1 MSQTLNQ
8 YLLRVGV
15 FLALVFIIVV
25 LLYPVLQE
33 AFLSNIFIN
42 LIILL
47 ALAVGIIFN
56 IVKLIDLNS
65 DFSSLVN
72 FDINKSSQSFTNNS
86 GNLKNIT
93 EDLKP
98 IDGRFVFKSTSIS
111 RLIENTDMALSSVRE
126 TSRYLVGLL
135 VFLGLLGTFWG
146 LLKTIG
152 SVGNVISGLGID
164 DTNVAG
170 FFNSLKDGLNA
181 PLQGMSIAF
190 SSSLLGLA
198 GSLILGFIDIN
209 LGCPVKKVVKKG
221 CGAALLRDPAYLEKF
236 LTIIKKGI
244 RIPLTVKM
252 RTGWNE
258 EELTIH
264 ECVQAAYNSGCEW
277 VAIHG
282 RTRAQ
287 GYEGKADWNLIA
299 EVKANAKIP
308 VIGNGDI
315 RNAEQARRRLA
326 ESKVDA
332 VMIGRGALRNPGIF
346 NECIG
351 LKTDIS
357 CLNIIRRYQKSLKE
371 YYDTRFAL
379 IMLRK
384 FSAWLAFGNP
394 GAAKFR
400 KSMFDCLTS
409 AEVMEKVEAFFQNE
423 TPLPFNDNEK
433 FMMGGHG

>member
-1 MSQTLNQ
+1 MPQTLNQ

-56 IVKLIDLNS
+56 IVKLIGLSN

-72 FDINKSSQSFTNNS
+72 FDINKSSQSFNNNS
-86 GNLKNIT
+86 ANLKNIIL
-93 EDLKP
+93 DLKP
-98 IDGRFVFKSTSIS
+98 IDGRFVFKSSSIN

-209 LGCPVKKVVKKG
+209 LGQAQNKFS
-221 CGAALLRDPAYLEKF
+221 LFLEKV
-236 LTIIKKGI
+236 LNKNSVPDLIKSSS
-244 RIPLTVKM
+244 PDNLNT
-252 RTGWNE
+252 
-258 EELTIH
+258 
-264 ECVQAAYNSGCEW
+264 QALQKIY
-277 VAIHG
+277 
-282 RTRAQ
+282 
-287 GYEGKADWNLIA
+287 DNLDSI
-299 EVKANAKIP
+299 V
-308 VIGNGDI
+308 
-315 RNAEQARRRLA
+315 
-326 ESKVDA
+326 
-332 VMIGRGALRNPGIF
+332 
-346 NECIG
+346 
-351 LKTDIS
+351 
-357 CLNIIRRYQKSLKE
+357 YSLK
-371 YYDTRFAL
+371 
-379 IMLRK
+379 K
-384 FSAWLAFGNP
+384 
-394 GAAKFR
+394 
-400 KSMFDCLTS
+400 TS
-409 AEVMEKVEAFFQNE
+409 ENQNE
-423 TPLPFNDNEK
+423 INKYLSELSNQIKNANNQSTKLDEKLSNFLSTQLNTQSSILQLINKINEQGILDSSTKKIFDDLNKSIQEFNANTK
-433 FMMGGHG
+433 K

>member
-1 MSQTLNQ
+1 MPQTLNQ

-56 IVKLIDLNS
+56 IVKLIGLSN

-72 FDINKSSQSFTNNS
+72 FDINKSSQSFNNNS
-86 GNLKNIT
+86 ANLKNIIV
-93 EDLKP
+93 DLKP
-98 IDGRFVFKSTSIS
+98 IDGRFVFKSTSIN
-111 RLIENTDMALSSVRE
+111 RLIENTDMTLSSVRE

-209 LGCPVKKVVKKG
+209 LGQAQNKFSLFFEKVLNKNSVPDLIMSSSSDNLNTQALQKIYDNLDSIVYSLKKTSENQNEINKYFSELSNQIKNTNNQSTKLEEKLSNFLSTQLNTQSSILQLINKINEQGILDSSTKKIFDD
-221 CGAALLRDPAYLEKF
+221 LNKSIQEF
-236 LTIIKKGI
+236 
-244 RIPLTVKM
+244 
-252 RTGWNE
+252 
-258 EELTIH
+258 
-264 ECVQAAYNSGCEW
+264 
-277 VAIHG
+277 
-282 RTRAQ
+282 
-287 GYEGKADWNLIA
+287 
-299 EVKANAKIP
+299 NAKT
-308 VIGNGDI
+308 
-315 RNAEQARRRLA
+315 
-326 ESKVDA
+326 K
-332 VMIGRGALRNPGIF
+332 
-346 NECIG
+346 
-351 LKTDIS
+351 K
-357 CLNIIRRYQKSLKE
+357 
-371 YYDTRFAL
+371 
-379 IMLRK
+379 
-384 FSAWLAFGNP
+384 
-394 GAAKFR
+394 
-400 KSMFDCLTS
+400 
-409 AEVMEKVEAFFQNE
+409 
-423 TPLPFNDNEK
+423 
-433 FMMGGHG
+433 

>member
-1 MSQTLNQ
+1 MPQTLNQ

-56 IVKLIDLNS
+56 IVKLIGLSN

-72 FDINKSSQSFTNNS
+72 FDINKSSQSFNNNS
-86 GNLKNIT
+86 ANLKNIIV
-93 EDLKP
+93 DLKP
-98 IDGRFVFKSTSIS
+98 IDGRFVFKSSSIN
-111 RLIENTDMALSSVRE
+111 RLIENTDMALSSIRE

-209 LGCPVKKVVKKG
+209 LGQAQNKFSLFFEKVLNKNSVPDLIKSSSSDNLNTQ
-221 CGAALLRDPAYLEKF
+221 ALQKIYD
-236 LTIIKKGI
+236 
-244 RIPLTVKM
+244 
-252 RTGWNE
+252 
-258 EELTIH
+258 
-264 ECVQAAYNSGCEW
+264 
-277 VAIHG
+277 
-282 RTRAQ
+282 
-287 GYEGKADWNLIA
+287 NLDSI
-299 EVKANAKIP
+299 V
-308 VIGNGDI
+308 
-315 RNAEQARRRLA
+315 
-326 ESKVDA
+326 
-332 VMIGRGALRNPGIF
+332 
-346 NECIG
+346 
-351 LKTDIS
+351 
-357 CLNIIRRYQKSLKE
+357 YSLK
-371 YYDTRFAL
+371 
-379 IMLRK
+379 K
-384 FSAWLAFGNP
+384 
-394 GAAKFR
+394 
-400 KSMFDCLTS
+400 TS
-409 AEVMEKVEAFFQNE
+409 ENQNE
-423 TPLPFNDNEK
+423 INKYLSELSNQIKNANNQSTKLDEKLSNFLSTQLNTQSCILQLINKINEQGILDSSTKKIFDDLNKSIQEFNVNSK
-433 FMMGGHG
+433 K